1 MFRMNFKKRTVVA
14 TAEKRDW
21 IGFCPDVGQYVKR
34 KGFWSMQ
41 FGESHLIWLI
51 SVLAMLG
58 IVWNPLRRSEWIY
71 AVIGAVLL
79 LALRLLTVHEFWQGI
94 AAGTDVYLFL
104 AGMMMLA
111 ELARQEGLFRF
122 LASKSIRWA
131 NGSPQRL
138 YLLIFLT
145 GVLVTVFLSNDATA
159 VVLTPAVAAVVVA
172 AEVSD
177 PLPYLL
183 ICAFVA
189 NAASFVLPISN
200 PANLVV
206 FGKDLP
212 PLFEWIQRFTM
223 PSILAVV
230 STYFLL
236 RWTQRRRI
244 HKESIA
250 DRVAVLSL
258 SKGGRIAAL
267 GIVSGVVTL
276 LLISA
281 NGWDLGWPTMLI
293 GLLTVLAVSVGERA
307 RRWSVLRNVFCHI
320 SWGTLVLVAG
330 LFVIAQAL
338 ERTDPTQALTRLLA
352 QYASGSPRV
361 APLSIGFFTGV
372 LTNLTNNLPLGL
384 VVKETVNQAQFSKRM
399 IDGLLI
405 GIDLGPNLSITGSL
419 ATLLWLS
426 ALRREGIQFSGLRFF
441 KLGLLI
447 MPVSCF
453 LAIAWRVCV

>member
-1 MFRMNFKKRTVVA
+1 
-14 TAEKRDW
+14 
-21 IGFCPDVGQYVKR
+21 
-34 KGFWSMQ
+34 MQ
-41 FGESHLIWLI
+41 LSGAHLIWLI
-51 SVLAMLG
+51 SVLAMFG
-58 IVWNPLRRSEWIY
+58 IVWNPLRWPEWIY
-71 AVIGAVLL
+71 AAGGAVLL
-79 LALRLLTVHEFWQGI
+79 LAFRLLTIGEFWQGVS
-94 AAGTDVYLFL
+94 AGADVYLFL

-131 NGSPQRL
+131 NGSPRRL
-138 YLLIFLT
+138 YLLIFIT
-145 GVLVTVFLSNDATA
+145 GVLVTAFLSNDTTA
-159 VVLTPAVAAVVVA
+159 VVLTPAVAAVAVA

-189 NAASFVLPISN
+189 NAASFVLPLSN

-206 FGKDLP
+206 FGKAIP
-212 PLFEWIQRFTM
+212 SLFEWVHRFMM
-223 PSILAVV
+223 PSILAIV

-244 HKESIA
+244 HKESITA
-250 DRVAVLSL
+250 RTTVLPL
-258 SKGGRIAAL
+258 SRGGRIAAL
-267 GIVSGVVTL
+267 GVVIGVVAL
-276 LLISA
+276 LLVSA
-281 NGWDLGWPTMLI
+281 NGWDLGWPTALI
-293 GLLTVLAVSVGERA
+293 GLLTVLAVSCGERA
-307 RRWSVLRNVFCHI
+307 RRWSVFRSVFGHV

-338 ERTDPTQALTRLLA
+338 ERTDPTQALARMLMR
-352 QYASGSPRV
+352 YASESPRV
-361 APLSIGFFTGV
+361 APLSIGFLTGV

-384 VVKETVNQAQFSKRM
+384 VVKETVNQAGLSKRM

-405 GIDLGPNLSITGSL
+405 GVDLGPNLSITGSL

-426 ALRREGIQFSGLRFF
+426 ALRREGIQFSGPRFL

-453 LAIAWRVCV
+453 LAIAWRVWFGRF